1 MKIEAAV
8 VFEKGQ
14 LFQIKELQLDAP
26 KLNEVL
32 VKVIACGVCHTDE
45 VARQQIIPVF
55 LPAVFG
61 HEGCGVIESV
71 GPGVTNFKKG
81 DRVGLS
87 YGYCGTCEA
96 CRSGHPYGCEENRHL
111 NFSGR
116 QFDGTKRI
124 HYNGKEVS
132 SFFGQGVFATYAVV
146 HVNNLI
152 LVPDGVDLAMVGPMG
167 CGIQTGA
174 GAVLNYLK
182 PDPASSIIITGCG
195 PVGLSAVMAAK
206 IAGCTTII
214 ACDIVDSRL
223 EMAKELGATHTINS
237 KNVES
242 VVDEV
247 KKLTRSGT
255 NYAIDCTGI
264 GTCLRQSLNCTRSLG
279 TCVVLG
285 ATQELTIHVE
295 NELMGA
301 GKKLVGL
308 VEGCSIP
315 QIFIPKLLEYYKN
328 NKFPFDKLI
337 TYYDFKDINQAFED
351 THKGKVIKAIL
362 KMKD

>member
-1 MKIEAAV
+1 MEIKAAV
-8 VFEKGQ
+8 VMEKGQ
-14 LFQIKELQLDAP
+14 PFQIKKLELDAP
-26 KLNEVL
+26 KFNEVL

-45 VARQQIIPVF
+45 VAWQQIIPVP

-61 HEGCGVIESV
+61 HEGCGVIEEV

-81 DRVGLS
+81 DRVGFS
-87 YGYCGTCEA
+87 YGYCGSCEA
-96 CRSGHPYGCEENRHL
+96 CRSGHPYGCETDHEL
-111 NFSGR
+111 NFSGK
-116 QFDGTKRI
+116 QFDGTKRL
-124 HYNGKEVS
+124 HYNGQEVS
-132 SFFGQGVFATYAVV
+132 SFFGQGAFATYSIV
-146 HVNNLI
+146 HVNSLI
-152 LVPDGVDLAMVGPMG
+152 SVPDGVDLAMVGPLG

-195 PVGLSAVMAAK
+195 PVGLSAVMAAR

-214 ACDIVDSRL
+214 ACDVVASRL
-223 EMAKELGATHTINS
+223 EMAEELGATHTMNS

-242 VVDEV
+242 VVAEV
-247 KKLTRSGT
+247 KKLTRIGT

-264 GTCLRQSLNCTRSLG
+264 GACVRQSLNCIRSLG
-279 TCVVLG
+279 TCIVLG
-285 ATQELTIHVE
+285 ATQELTIHVQ

-315 QIFIPKLLEYYKN
+315 QIFIPELLEYYQKGM
-328 NKFPFDKLI
+328 FPFDKLI
-337 TYYDFKDINQAFED
+337 TYYDFKNINQAFED
-351 THKGKVIKAIL
+351 THKGEVIKAIL
-362 KMKD
+362 KIED